1 MIKNFNLLLISL
13 FKIGKIKFAPG
24 SVASLMTCLFFLT
37 LNYYLSFLL
46 IFFITFIIFLY
57 SLIAINNSY
66 ETFESS
72 DPQEIVID
80 EFIGQMIPLLTI
92 PIYETLYPTSLH
104 YYIIASFITF
114 RFFDILKPFPINYI
128 DNNTEGALGIMLD
141 DIVAGFFSVILLI
154 ILFFFLGG

>member
-1 MIKNFNLLLISL
+1 M
-13 FKIGKIKFAPG
+13 GKIKFAPG

-66 ETFESS
+66 ETFESN